1 MLYFLLDYSAVYINE
16 ESTMEKRSLMETRSV
31 LIELTADEW
40 KWVEQCPNHR
50 QWDLGDRVA
59 FIIRCKMGRLPPT
72 EETRTNASGSPD

>member
-1 MLYFLLDYSAVYINE
+1 
-16 ESTMEKRSLMETRSV
+16 METRSLMETRSV

>member
-1 MLYFLLDYSAVYINE
+1 MA
-16 ESTMEKRSLMETRSV
+16 TPQRSLMETRSV

-59 FIIRCKMGRLPPT
+59 FIIRCKMGKLPSFT
-72 EETRTNASGSPD
+72 ENHDTERSPNYSTLQQSD